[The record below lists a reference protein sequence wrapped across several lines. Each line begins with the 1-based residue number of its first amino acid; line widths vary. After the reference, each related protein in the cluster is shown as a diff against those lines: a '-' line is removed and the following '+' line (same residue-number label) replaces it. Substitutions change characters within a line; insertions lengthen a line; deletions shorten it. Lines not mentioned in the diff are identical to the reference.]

1 MATYTKPDLDL
12 SDLYPSV
19 TEAPMKVQPG
29 DLEKSKREAIENQL
43 NMLRRIYVQVGSK
56 LITLI
61 LLYLKVPLGTSL
73 NILND
78 WIIN

>member
-61 LLYLKVPLGTSL
+61 
-73 NILND
+73 
-78 WIIN
+78 